1 MESDNMQLHDLRY
14 FLEQLYENE
23 PPSQDRY
30 LFWQWSVRV
39 NTLEREIK
47 LLEYLLRNTI
57 T

>member
-1 MESDNMQLHDLRY
+1 MESDSIQLHDLRY